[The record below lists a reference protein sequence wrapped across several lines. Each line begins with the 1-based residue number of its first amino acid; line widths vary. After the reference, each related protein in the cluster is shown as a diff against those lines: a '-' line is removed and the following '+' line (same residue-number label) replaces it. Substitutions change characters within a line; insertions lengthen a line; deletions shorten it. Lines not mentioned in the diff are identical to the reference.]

1 MSRGRP
7 KGGRHAARHRKP
19 SNIERTFD
27 KAIESVPQV
36 NGRSVAL
43 AAAGGVL
50 ATGTVVGSQA
60 VTGDPGGTV
69 QAADTSSDLPNL
81 ASESQAW
88 SKFGEEQNTKYLA
101 ARAGKSDD
109 DVTRNAGRP
118 SLDSVK
124 KDSMEGAATASKG
137 RHAAAAK
144 IEVEAADPREIAKS
158 MLSEYGWGQDQYPCL
173 DDLWIGESQW
183 EVDATNP
190 TSGAYGIP
198 QSLPAEKMASAGD
211 DWETNPATQIE
222 WGLGYIADR
231 YGSPCAAN
239 DFKQGNN
246 WY

>member
-19 SNIERTFD
+19 STVQRSLDI
-27 KAIESVPQV
+27 AIDVVPQV

-60 VTGDPGGTV
+60 VTGDPAATV
-69 QAADTSSDLPNL
+69 QADDTPPKMPNV
-81 ASESQAW
+81 ASESDAW
-88 SKFGEEQNTKYLA
+88 SDFGKGPESKYLA
-101 ARAGKSDD
+101 ARASG
-109 DVTRNAGRP
+109 DVTRSASRP
-118 SLDSVK
+118 SLDSLK
-124 KDSMEGAATASKG
+124 KESMDDSGAAPKG
-137 RHAAAAK
+137 KHAASAQ

-158 MLSEYGWGQDQYPCL
+158 MLSEYGWSQDQFPCL

-183 EVDATNP
+183 DVDATNP

-211 DWETNPATQIE
+211 DWETNAATQIE